1 MIEDDDP
8 GYDRAHIIEVLCE
21 DAKDEYLAWLRSVGI
36 SYIFAGQKEMD
47 LSLALSKLYSL
58 FNIRQYP
65 ETDWRSAYVGPVG
78 LVAVYESEHKAAGK
92 KFACFFPDMP
102 DQFTQDWLRTSAG
115 ELRVEEE
122 TYTITTRN
130 SSYVF
135 VRDEEA
141 LPKATD
147 QLYGKLLEKITLNKV
162 L

>member
-1 MIEDDDP
+1 MKLLFTFFGRLEKCAD
-8 GYDRAHIIEVLCE
+8 
-21 DAKDEYLAWLRSVGI
+21 KDG
-36 SYIFAGQKEMD
+36 
-47 LSLALSKLYSL
+47 
-58 FNIRQYP
+58 NPYP
-65 ETDWRSAYVGPVG
+65 ETDWRSAYVGPAG

-122 TYTITTRN
+122 TYMITTRN

-141 LPKATD
+141 LP
-147 QLYGKLLEKITLNKV
+147 GENKLLLFLNTGIAPQPVSEDEGPENKTQI
-162 L
+162 

>member
-1 MIEDDDP
+1 MKLLLTFFGRLEKCAD
-8 GYDRAHIIEVLCE
+8 
-21 DAKDEYLAWLRSVGI
+21 KDG
-36 SYIFAGQKEMD
+36 
-47 LSLALSKLYSL
+47 
-58 FNIRQYP
+58 NPYP
-65 ETDWRSAYVGPVG
+65 ETDWRGAYVGPAG

-141 LPKATD
+141 LP
-147 QLYGKLLEKITLNKV
+147 GENKV
-162 L
+162 LLFLNTGIVPQPVSEDEGPENKTQI

>member
-1 MIEDDDP
+1 MKLLFTFFGRLEKCAD
-8 GYDRAHIIEVLCE
+8 
-21 DAKDEYLAWLRSVGI
+21 KDG
-36 SYIFAGQKEMD
+36 
-47 LSLALSKLYSL
+47 
-58 FNIRQYP
+58 NPYP
-65 ETDWRSAYVGPVG
+65 ETDWRSAYVGPAG

-141 LPKATD
+141 LP
-147 QLYGKLLEKITLNKV
+147 GENKV
-162 L
+162 LLFLNTGIVPQPVSEDEGPENREIGQKYHMLYDSVVRIE

>member
-1 MIEDDDP
+1 MKLLFTFFGRLEKCADK
-8 GYDRAHIIEVLCE
+8 DR
-21 DAKDEYLAWLRSVGI
+21 
-36 SYIFAGQKEMD
+36 
-47 LSLALSKLYSL
+47 
-58 FNIRQYP
+58 NPYP

-102 DQFTQDWLRTSAG
+102 EQFTQDWLRTSAG

-122 TYTITTRN
+122 TYMITTRN

-141 LPKATD
+141 LP
-147 QLYGKLLEKITLNKV
+147 GENKLLLFLNTGIAPQPVSEDEGPENKTQI
-162 L
+162 

>member
-1 MIEDDDP
+1 M
-8 GYDRAHIIEVLCE
+8 
-21 DAKDEYLAWLRSVGI
+21 
-36 SYIFAGQKEMD
+36 
-47 LSLALSKLYSL
+47 KLL
-58 FNIRQYP
+58 FTFFGRLEKCADKYRNPYP
-65 ETDWRSAYVGPVG
+65 ETDWRSTYVGPVG

-141 LPKATD
+141 LP
-147 QLYGKLLEKITLNKV
+147 GENKV
-162 L
+162 LLFLNTGIVPQPVSEDEGPENKTQI

>member
-1 MIEDDDP
+1 MKLLFTFFGRLEKCAD
-8 GYDRAHIIEVLCE
+8 
-21 DAKDEYLAWLRSVGI
+21 KDG
-36 SYIFAGQKEMD
+36 
-47 LSLALSKLYSL
+47 
-58 FNIRQYP
+58 NPYP
-65 ETDWRSAYVGPVG
+65 ETDWRSAYVGPAG

-141 LPKATD
+141 LP
-147 QLYGKLLEKITLNKV
+147 GENKV
-162 L
+162 LLFLNTGIVPQPVSEDEGPENKTRKRQADLLKT

>member
-1 MIEDDDP
+1 MKLLFTFFGRLEKCAD
-8 GYDRAHIIEVLCE
+8 
-21 DAKDEYLAWLRSVGI
+21 KDG
-36 SYIFAGQKEMD
+36 
-47 LSLALSKLYSL
+47 
-58 FNIRQYP
+58 NPYP
-65 ETDWRSAYVGPVG
+65 ETDWRSAYVGPAG

-102 DQFTQDWLRTSAG
+102 EQFTQDWLRTSAG

-141 LPKATD
+141 LP
-147 QLYGKLLEKITLNKV
+147 GENKV
-162 L
+162 LLFLNTGIVPQPVSEDEGPENKTRKRQADLLKT

>member
-1 MIEDDDP
+1 MKLLFTFFGRLEKCAD
-8 GYDRAHIIEVLCE
+8 
-21 DAKDEYLAWLRSVGI
+21 KDG
-36 SYIFAGQKEMD
+36 
-47 LSLALSKLYSL
+47 
-58 FNIRQYP
+58 NPYP
-65 ETDWRSAYVGPVG
+65 ETDWRSAYVGPTG

-141 LPKATD
+141 LP
-147 QLYGKLLEKITLNKV
+147 GENKV
-162 L
+162 LLFLNTGIVPQPVSEDEGPENKTRKR

>member
-1 MIEDDDP
+1 MKLLFTFFGRLEKCADK
-8 GYDRAHIIEVLCE
+8 DR
-21 DAKDEYLAWLRSVGI
+21 
-36 SYIFAGQKEMD
+36 
-47 LSLALSKLYSL
+47 
-58 FNIRQYP
+58 NPYP

-102 DQFTQDWLRTSAG
+102 EQFTQDWLRTSAG

-141 LPKATD
+141 LP
-147 QLYGKLLEKITLNKV
+147 GENKV
-162 L
+162 LLFLNTGIENKVLLFLNTGIVPQPVSEDEGPENKTQI

>member
-1 MIEDDDP
+1 M
-8 GYDRAHIIEVLCE
+8 
-21 DAKDEYLAWLRSVGI
+21 
-36 SYIFAGQKEMD
+36 
-47 LSLALSKLYSL
+47 
-58 FNIRQYP
+58 
-65 ETDWRSAYVGPVG
+65 G

-141 LPKATD
+141 LP
-147 QLYGKLLEKITLNKV
+147 GENKV
-162 L
+162 LLFLNTGIVPQPVSEDEGSENKTRKRQADLLKT

>member
-1 MIEDDDP
+1 MKLLFTFFGRLEKCAD
-8 GYDRAHIIEVLCE
+8 
-21 DAKDEYLAWLRSVGI
+21 KDG
-36 SYIFAGQKEMD
+36 
-47 LSLALSKLYSL
+47 
-58 FNIRQYP
+58 NPYP

-102 DQFTQDWLRTSAG
+102 DQFTQDWLRTSTG

-141 LPKATD
+141 LP
-147 QLYGKLLEKITLNKV
+147 GENKV
-162 L
+162 LLFLNTGIVPQPVSEDEGPENKTQI

>member
-1 MIEDDDP
+1 MKLLFTFFGRLEKCADK
-8 GYDRAHIIEVLCE
+8 DR
-21 DAKDEYLAWLRSVGI
+21 
-36 SYIFAGQKEMD
+36 
-47 LSLALSKLYSL
+47 
-58 FNIRQYP
+58 NPYP

-92 KFACFFPDMP
+92 
-102 DQFTQDWLRTSAG
+102 G

-141 LPKATD
+141 LP
-147 QLYGKLLEKITLNKV
+147 GENKLLLFLNTGIAPQPVSEDEGPENKTQI
-162 L
+162 

>member
-1 MIEDDDP
+1 MNP
-8 GYDRAHIIEVLCE
+8 
-21 DAKDEYLAWLRSVGI
+21 
-36 SYIFAGQKEMD
+36 
-47 LSLALSKLYSL
+47 
-58 FNIRQYP
+58 YP

-102 DQFTQDWLRTSAG
+102 EQFTQDWLRTSAG

-141 LPKATD
+141 LP
-147 QLYGKLLEKITLNKV
+147 GENKV
-162 L
+162 LLFLNTGIVPQPVSEDEGPENKTQI

>member
-1 MIEDDDP
+1 MKLLFTFFGRLEKCAD
-8 GYDRAHIIEVLCE
+8 
-21 DAKDEYLAWLRSVGI
+21 KDG
-36 SYIFAGQKEMD
+36 
-47 LSLALSKLYSL
+47 
-58 FNIRQYP
+58 NPYP

-122 TYTITTRN
+122 TYMITTRN

-141 LPKATD
+141 LP
-147 QLYGKLLEKITLNKV
+147 GENKLLLFLNTGIAPQPVSEDEGPENKTQI
-162 L
+162 